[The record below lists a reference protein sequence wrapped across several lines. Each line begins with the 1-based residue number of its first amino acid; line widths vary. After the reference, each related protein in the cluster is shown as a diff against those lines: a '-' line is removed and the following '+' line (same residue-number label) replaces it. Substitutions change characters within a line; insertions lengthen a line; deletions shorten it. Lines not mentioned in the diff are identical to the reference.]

1 MRELAAVD
9 TVAAMLDRRF
19 ILENVD
25 LMKANVARRQMN
37 VDIDRFVALENERR
51 ALQKQVEDVRA
62 KSNAIAK
69 NRDMSVDEKR
79 AAGTAARAEE
89 QALAAKIAP
98 VEAEADEIYLTIPNL
113 TYEGAPDGGEDVS
126 AEIDFGIAPKRDFGF
141 TPKDHIEL
149 MESLGMVNLAAGAKV
164 SGSGFYFL
172 TGAGALLELA
182 LTRYGLDLA
191 MEQGFEPV
199 LSPDLARDSLMQG
212 AGFVPRGNESNTYH
226 VEDTDLNLIATS
238 EITLVGMSAD
248 EILDTASLPLKLAG
262 ISHCFRSERAHGSLT
277 RGIYRVHQFTKT
289 EMVVVCTPEQAVD
302 MHMQLRAIE
311 QKVFDGL
318 EIPYRV
324 LEIATGDLG
333 ASAYRKFDLEAWMPG
348 RNGGS
353 WGEITSTSNCT
364 DFQARRLNI
373 RYRDSEGKLKF
384 AYTLNGTALSV
395 ARAMIALVENHQQ
408 EDGSI
413 AIPKALQP
421 YMGGKTHIRKK

>member
-1 MRELAAVD
+1 
-9 TVAAMLDRRF
+9 MLDRRF
-19 ILENVD
+19 ILENQELIRKNIAVRQVSVD
-25 LMKANVARRQMN
+25 F
-37 VDIDRFVALENERR
+37 DRFVALEGERR
-51 ALQKQVEDVRA
+51 ALQKQIEDVRA
-62 KSNAIAK
+62 QANAIAK
-69 NRDMSVDEKR
+69 NRELSVDDKR
-79 AAGTAARAEE
+79 AQGTALRNEE
-89 QALAAKIAP
+89 NELNAKLAP
-98 VEAEADEIYLTIPNL
+98 VEAEADGIYMMIPNL
-113 TYEGAPDGGEDVS
+113 TYEGSPSGGEDAS
-126 AEIDFGIAPKRDFGF
+126 AEIDFGTAPKPTFEF
-141 TPKDHIEL
+141 AAKDHVEL
-149 MESLGMVNLAAGAKV
+149 MEALKMVNLAAGAKV

-182 LTRYGLDLA
+182 LTRYALDIA
-191 MEQGFEPV
+191 MAEGFEPV

-238 EITLVGMSAD
+238 EITLVGISAD
-248 EILDTASLPLKLAG
+248 EILDEASLPSKLAG

-289 EMVVVCTPEQAVD
+289 EMVVVCTPEQAGD
-302 MHMQLRAIE
+302 IHMQLRVIE

-373 RYRDSEGKLKF
+373 RYRDKQGKPQF

-395 ARAMIALVENHQQ
+395 CRAMIALVENHQQ
-408 EDGSI
+408 VDGSI
-413 AIPKALQP
+413 RIPAALKP
-421 YMGGKTHIRKK
+421 YMGGMDFIRPKK

>member
-1 MRELAAVD
+1 
-9 TVAAMLDRRF
+9 MLDRRF
-19 ILENVD
+19 IIENLE
-25 LMKANVARRQMN
+25 LMRANVAKRQMN
-37 VDIDRFVALENERR
+37 VDLDRFVELENRR
-51 ALQKQVEDVRA
+51 RDLQKQIEEVRA
-62 KSNAIAK
+62 RSNAIAK
-69 NRDMSVDEKR
+69 DRDTSIDDKR
-79 AAGTAARAEE
+79 AAGTAARVEE
-89 QALAAKIAP
+89 TEINELLQPIEEEAQA
-98 VEAEADEIYLTIPNL
+98 IYLTIPNL
-113 TYEGAPDGGEDVS
+113 TYEGSASGGEEDSV
-126 AEIDFGIAPKRDFGF
+126 EIDFGTAKKPEFDFEA
-141 TPKDHIEL
+141 KDHVAL
-149 MESLGMVNLAAGAKV
+149 MENLGMVNIAAGAKV

-182 LTRYGLDLA
+182 LTRYALDIA
-191 MEQGFEPV
+191 MQEGFEPV

-238 EITLVGMSAD
+238 EITLVGMVAD
-248 EILDTASLPLKLAG
+248 EMLDENALPIKLAG

-289 EMVVVCTPEQAVD
+289 EMVIVCKPEEAEAL
-302 MHMQLRAIE
+302 HLQLRAIE

-324 LEIATGDLG
+324 LEIAAGDLG

-353 WGEITSTSNCT
+353 WGEITSTSNCL

-373 RYRDSEGKLKF
+373 RYRDASGKPAF

-395 ARAMIALVENHQQ
+395 CRAMIALVETHQQ
-408 EDGSI
+408 ADGSI
-413 AIPKALQP
+413 RIPAALKP
-421 YMGGKTHIRKK
+421 YMGGLDFIRPKK